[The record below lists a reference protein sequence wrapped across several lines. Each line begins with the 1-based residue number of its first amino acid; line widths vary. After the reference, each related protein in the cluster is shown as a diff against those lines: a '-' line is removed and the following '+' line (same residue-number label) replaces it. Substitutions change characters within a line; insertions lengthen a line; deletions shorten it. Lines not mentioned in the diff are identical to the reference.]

1 MAKTQ
6 RGMPVKKLESDVVK
20 AGQDKPLDIPMTGD
34 IGRIIRTDHQ
44 IDVVDG
50 PSLGDYAAELAF
62 NEEVVEIMV
71 HETTDKNAAMLVDVY
86 CNGVPQRFIR
96 GVPQKVKR
104 KFVEVLARAKQTRI
118 KTEIEMRNNEPVNR
132 IVRTTGLRYPFRIE
146 NDRNP
151 KGADW
156 LKRIL
161 QQA

>member
-1 MAKTQ
+1 MAK
-6 RGMPVKKLESDVVK
+6 RGMETHDVKV
-20 AGQDKPLDIPMTGD
+20 GQDKPLIIPTSGD
-34 IGRIIRTDHQ
+34 IGNIQRTDQQ
-44 IDVVDG
+44 IEVVDG

-62 NEEVVEIMV
+62 NEEYVEVTV

-96 GVPQKVKR
+96 GQTQRVKR

-118 KTEIEMRNNEPVNR
+118 KTEVEMRGNDPVNK
-132 IVRTTGLRYPFRIE
+132 IVRTTGLRYPFRVD

-151 KGADW
+151 KGQDW

-161 QQA
+161 MQA